1 MSKKIKIEI
10 SKDLYDS
17 LLNRYEKEKLSLV
30 AINVNNVEEF
40 IEYVLKNFDAS
51 SKQFENLSENQKNAF
66 SNMDLSNIDLNDL
79 VKKLTE
85 SLGETTNE
93 EPKIDNKKSNNTKN

>member
-10 SKDLYDS
+10 SKELYES
-17 LLNRYEKEKLSLV
+17 LLDRYEKEKLSLV

-51 SKQFENLSENQKNAF
+51 SKQFENLSDNQKNAF
-66 SNMDLSNIDLNDL
+66 SNMDLSNLDLNDL
-79 VKKLTE
+79 VKKLTD
-85 SLGETTNE
+85 SLGETKNE
-93 EPKIDNKKSNNTKN
+93 NPKKEIKKSSNTKN